1 MPKDLDVNIR
11 VMKKIIYFDNNATTP
26 ADSRVVEAMLP
37 YFTSNFI
44 NPSSNYSLG
53 YSSKKIID
61 SSRMIISSNIG
72 AQQNEIIFTSGA
84 TEAINLA
91 IKGIAETNSDKG
103 RHIITT
109 QTEHSAVL
117 NVCKYLEKKGFEI
130 DYLPVDNDGLIDINE
145 FEDKIRKDT
154 ILVSVIYVNNETG
167 VIQPIKA
174 IGEICKNKKLIF
186 FTDATQAVGKI
197 QIDVN
202 DLNIDLMC
210 FSGHKFYGPKGI
222 GGLFRKKNV
231 QLLPLIHG
239 GGQEQGLRGGTL
251 NVPGIVGLAKAFE
264 LSMNEIQIYEIKV
277 KTLRDEFES
286 KLLTTNK
293 IKLNGHLTKRLY
305 NVSNIS
311 LIGIDPELL
320 QKELFDV
327 AYSKGSACNSS
338 SIKPSH
344 VLKAMGLSDDEA
356 LASFRFSF
364 SKFNTLEEINTVTKS
379 LLKILGVS

>member
-1 MPKDLDVNIR
+1 
-11 VMKKIIYFDNNATTP
+11 MKKIIYFDNNATTP
-26 ADSRVVEAMLP
+26 TDSRVVEAMLP
-37 YFTSNFI
+37 YFTSNFV
-44 NPSSNYSLG
+44 NSSSNHSLG

-61 SSRMIISSNIG
+61 ASRMIISSNIE

-84 TEAINLA
+84 TESINLA
-91 IKGIAETNSDKG
+91 IKGIAEAYSYKG

-117 NVCKYLEKKGFEI
+117 NVCEYLEKKGFEI
-130 DYLPVDNDGLIDINE
+130 DYLQVDNDGLIDINE

-167 VIQPIKA
+167 VIQPIKD
-174 IGEICKNKKLIF
+174 IGEICRNKKLFF

-222 GGLFRKKNV
+222 GGLFRKNNV
-231 QLLPLIHG
+231 HLLPLIHG

-264 LSMNEIQIYEIKV
+264 LSMNEIQTNEIKI
-277 KTLRDEFES
+277 KTLRDKFES

-293 IKLNGHLTKRLY
+293 IKLNGHITKRLY
-305 NVSNIS
+305 NVSNIR
-311 LIGIDPELL
+311 LIDIDPELL
-320 QKELFDV
+320 QKELCDV

-364 SKFNTLEEINTVTKS
+364 SKYNTLEEINTVTKS

>member
-1 MPKDLDVNIR
+1 M
-11 VMKKIIYFDNNATTP
+11 
-26 ADSRVVEAMLP
+26 
-37 YFTSNFI
+37 
-44 NPSSNYSLG
+44 
-53 YSSKKIID
+53 
-61 SSRMIISSNIG
+61 
-72 AQQNEIIFTSGA
+72 Q
-84 TEAINLA
+84 
-91 IKGIAETNSDKG
+91 
-103 RHIITT
+103 
-109 QTEHSAVL
+109 
-117 NVCKYLEKKGFEI
+117 
-130 DYLPVDNDGLIDINE
+130 VDNDGLIDINE

-167 VIQPIKA
+167 VIQPIKD
-174 IGEICKNKKLIF
+174 IGEICRNKKLIF

-251 NVPGIVGLAKAFE
+251 NVPGIVGLAKALE
-264 LSMNEIQIYEIKV
+264 LSMNEIQTNEIKV

-311 LIGIDPELL
+311 LIGVDPELL

-344 VLKAMGLSDDEA
+344 VLKAMGLSDDES
-356 LASFRFSF
+356 LSSFRFSF
-364 SKFNTLEEINTVTKS
+364 SKYNTLEEINTVTKS